1 MSNSEDKDADEEPK
15 RARGRRVGVQQME
28 RVFIPQ
34 LQTSFSGLQ
43 EILSKR
49 LSAKKTE
56 IRELVCETLGLDEI
70 ISAGAEVAR
79 VAREKFEEANK
90 LEEEANE
97 LEKKA
102 QAMVNAS
109 KIIELEL
116 KDENSRSSYY
126 RSSDMHTR
134 RIKGVSIT
142 FTSEFDSLVKAA
154 MMIQKEHLD
163 SEWLNHQKKYYGSQL
178 NRSVTMEQAVG
189 VLSEV
194 EGLIRNLEREH
205 KELLK
210 KQEEKNARTERV
222 CSKWEE
228 GEPE

>member
-1 MSNSEDKDADEEPK
+1 MNSSEEKDADEEPK
-15 RARGRRVGVQQME
+15 RVRGRRVGVQQMQ

-34 LQTSFSGLQ
+34 LQTSFSSLQ

-49 LSAKKTE
+49 LAAKKTE

-70 ISAGAEVAR
+70 IKAGAEVAKA
-79 VAREKFEEANK
+79 AREKFEEANR

-97 LEKKA
+97 LEGRA

-116 KDENSRSSYY
+116 TDQNHSYY
-126 RSSDMHTR
+126 RSSGTHTR
-134 RIKGVSIT
+134 RIKGVSIK
-142 FTSEFDSLVKAA
+142 FTSQFDSLVDAA
-154 MMIQKEHLD
+154 MTIQKEHLD
-163 SEWLNHQKKYYGSQL
+163 HEWLKHQKEYYGSKL
-178 NRSVTMEQAVG
+178 NRSITMEGAVG
-189 VLSEV
+189 VLTEV
-194 EGLIRNLEREH
+194 EELIGKLEREH

-222 CSKWEE
+222 CSEWEE
-228 GEPE
+228 GESG